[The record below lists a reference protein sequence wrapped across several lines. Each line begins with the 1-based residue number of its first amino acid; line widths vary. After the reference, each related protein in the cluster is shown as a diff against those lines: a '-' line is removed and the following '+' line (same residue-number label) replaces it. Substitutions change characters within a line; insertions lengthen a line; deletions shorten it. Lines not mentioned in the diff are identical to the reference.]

1 MLETQK
7 VLDHGYVKFI
17 ESMGTEET
25 IIEAARMSVGRG
37 FISWDPYTRCTRCDR
52 LVATTI
58 GSGIHA
64 QQHGPECDD
73 TAPKDSKHLAASPR
87 GDQGL
92 LEYLYKNGH
101 TTPFEMCQ
109 LHVEINAPIFVWR
122 QFHRHRV
129 FSYNEQ
135 SGRYGI
141 LPDTF
146 YVPDKERIK
155 MAFAAS
161 KNKQAKGAGV
171 EIDDSTINDIQ
182 QSMRTT
188 QQDARDEY
196 EWLLKLGM
204 APELARNNCPVSQ
217 YSKCRVSGDLHNLL
231 HSLLRLRM
239 HSHAQWEIR
248 EYANAVASMVKE
260 IWPRTYALF
269 AEHVLGGVK
278 LSRSEREVLYSHLN
292 QTIGGVAQ
300 DSPLGM
306 VLKKLGASF

>member
-37 FISWDPYTRCTRCDR
+37 FISWDPYERCKKCDR
-52 LVATTI
+52 ILSLNSAHRFADAACDHADVA
-58 GSGIHA
+58 
-64 QQHGPECDD
+64 
-73 TAPKDSKHLAASPR
+73 KSPR

-92 LEYLYKNGH
+92 LEYLYTNGH

-171 EIDDSTINDIQ
+171 EIDDATINDIQ

-188 QQDARDEY
+188 QQEARDEY

-260 IWPRTYALF
+260 IWPRTYTLF
-269 AEHVLGGVK
+269 AEHVLGGIK